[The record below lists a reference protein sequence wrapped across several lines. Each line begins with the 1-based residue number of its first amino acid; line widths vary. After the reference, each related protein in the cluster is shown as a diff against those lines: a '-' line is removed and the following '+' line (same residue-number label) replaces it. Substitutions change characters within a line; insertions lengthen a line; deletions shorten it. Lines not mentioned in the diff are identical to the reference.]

1 MDVSIDSKV
10 RLCVSKSRLGDSES
24 RLLLSV
30 GSGVKTGAIV
40 MGRGSMMVGTPC
52 EELTTAV
59 PRSGKKKMEDGRGSS
74 IDSVMMGI
82 IGSDCDDDAA
92 SNIADSDAVDIDTTT
107 LVSTS

>member
-1 MDVSIDSKV
+1 MDVSIDSKI

-24 RLLLSV
+24 SLLSV

-40 MGRGSMMVGTPC
+40 MGRGSKMVGTPC
-52 EELTTAV
+52 EELTTDV

-82 IGSDCDDDAA
+82 IGSDCNDDAA
-92 SNIADSDAVDIDTTT
+92 SNIADCDDIGTMT